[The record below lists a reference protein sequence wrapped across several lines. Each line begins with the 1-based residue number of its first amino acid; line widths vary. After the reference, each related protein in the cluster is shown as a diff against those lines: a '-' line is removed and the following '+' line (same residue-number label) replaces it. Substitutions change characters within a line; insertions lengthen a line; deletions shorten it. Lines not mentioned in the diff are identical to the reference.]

1 MLPLV
6 FTAMQA
12 AGIDSRMQM
21 TQRQRQWKW
30 HGMAETSLCCVQHS
44 SLSLLKEMLV
54 TLDLAKQTGS
64 PADKRAADRLS
75 RR

>member
-1 MLPLV
+1 MPN
-6 FTAMQA
+6 
-12 AGIDSRMQM
+12 
-21 TQRQRQWKW
+21 
-30 HGMAETSLCCVQHS
+30 GMAETGLCFVQHS